1 MLMVL
6 IQIHVVYGISK
17 EVAEAPILQWFNNFT
32 RFGIYFIFFFF
43 RLLCF
48 YRGRCVPGCFVSCQ
62 MSSLIWVC
70 NVSFSICHNNLK
82 EANFR
87 ESNSVIFIASLL
99 YGSQLL
105 KERICSSGSKFFPL
119 RVDPLRKGFHL

>member
-1 MLMVL
+1 MGFLKKLQNLQFFSGL
-6 IQIHVVYGISK
+6 IT
-17 EVAEAPILQWFNNFT
+17 LQDLAFT
-32 RFGIYFIFFFF
+32 LFFFF
-43 RLLCF
+43 SGYSVCF
-48 YRGRCVPGCFVSCQ
+48 YRGWGRDRCVPGCFVSCQ

-70 NVSFSICHNNLK
+70 NVSFHICHNNLK
-82 EANFR
+82 GANFR

-119 RVDPLRKGFHL
+119 RVDPLRKGFLL